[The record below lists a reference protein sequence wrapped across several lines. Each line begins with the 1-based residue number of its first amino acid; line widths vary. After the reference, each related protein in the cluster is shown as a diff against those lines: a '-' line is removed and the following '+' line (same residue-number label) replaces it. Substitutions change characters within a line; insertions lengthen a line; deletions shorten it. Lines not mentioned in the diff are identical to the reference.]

1 MPAAAAALSPS
12 AFIDLLVA
20 ITGPR
25 GVITAEGDMA
35 PYLEDWRKL
44 YRGHALAVVRPASTD
59 EVAAIVRLCAG
70 AGVAVVPQGG
80 NTGLVGGA
88 VPDGDARSIL
98 LQLGRM
104 NRVRSIDPID
114 YSMVVEAGCVLEAVQ
129 GAARDAGRKFPLSLG
144 AEGTAQIGGLIATN
158 AGGIHVMRYG
168 MMRDLVLGLEVVL
181 PDGSVLSELTTLR
194 KNNVGYD
201 LKQLFIG
208 AEGTLGIVTA
218 ASLKLFPP
226 LRATRTIFFALPSLA
241 DGPRLLSLCREFTGD
256 AVESFELIPRQGI
269 DFATAHVPGTVDPLE
284 GRPEWTVLTDIS
296 GRSDERLQEDLD
308 HLVEA
313 AFQAGLVTD
322 GTIAQSEAQ
331 SKALWLLREAIV
343 EGQRLAPGIQIKHDV
358 SVQVSDMPGFVHAAS
373 EAVWRIHPDALINPF
388 GHLGDG
394 NIHFNVTLPAG
405 SPPDA
410 VKGVSEIVYRI
421 IDDFGGSISAEH
433 GIGRLKA
440 VAYAARCPKP
450 RADLAA
456 RLRKAVDPKG
466 IMNPSVFRPAR

>member
-1 MPAAAAALSPS
+1 MPAAATIAPETL
-12 AFIDLLVA
+12 IDRLRG

-25 GVITAEGDMA
+25 GLITDDGDMA
-35 PYLEDWRKL
+35 PFLEDWRKL
-44 YRGHALAVVRPASTD
+44 YRGRAIAVVRPQSTE
-59 EVAAIVRLCAG
+59 EVAGVVRLCAE
-70 AGVAVVPQGG
+70 AGIAIVPQGG

-88 VPDGDARSIL
+88 VPGLDGASIL

-104 NRVRSIDPID
+104 NRIRALDTLD
-114 YSMVVEAGCVLEAVQ
+114 FSMVVEAGCVLETVQ
-129 GAARDAGRKFPLSLG
+129 RAAADAGRKFPLSLG

-218 ASLKLFPP
+218 AALKLFPP
-226 LRATRTIFFALPSLA
+226 LRASRTLFFALPSLA
-241 DGPRLLSLCREFTGD
+241 DGPKLLSLCREFTGD

-269 DFATAHVPGTVDPLE
+269 DFATAHVAGVVDPLE
-284 GRPEWTVLTDIS
+284 GRPEWTVLTEIS

-308 HLVEA
+308 RLVEE
-313 AFQAGLVTD
+313 AFSAGLVTD

-331 SKALWLLREAIV
+331 AKALWLLREAIV

-358 SVQVSDMPGFVHAAS
+358 SVQVSDVPAFVHAAS
-373 EAVWRIHPDALINPF
+373 EAIWRVHPDALINPF

-394 NIHFNVTLPAG
+394 NIHFNVQLAAG
-405 SPPDA
+405 ASKD
-410 VKGVSEIVYRI
+410 VVEGVSEITYRVV
-421 IDDFGGSISAEH
+421 DRFSGSISAEH

-440 VAYAARCPKP
+440 ASYAKRCPKP
-450 RADLAA
+450 RADLIA

-466 IMNPSVFRPAR
+466 LMNPLVFRAGK